1 MNKTETKKRDSCTF
15 VETNHQKGII
25 DQLREL
31 AIKDGRSLSN
41 YIGIII
47 TNHIKNNK

>member
-1 MNKTETKKRDSCTF
+1 MNKTEEKKRDSCTF

-25 DQLREL
+25 NQLREL
-31 AIKDGRSLSN
+31 ALADGRSLSN

-47 TNHIKNNK
+47 QNHIKKNK

>member
-1 MNKTETKKRDSCTF
+1 MNKQDKKRNSCTF

-25 DQLREL
+25 DQLRKL
-31 AIKDGRSLSN
+31 ATEDGRSLSN

-47 TNHIKNNK
+47 TNHIKSKQ